1 MDVSREHIEIVEGA
15 LGPKPRIVGHRIR
28 VEDVMGWYEEQGMS
42 ADEIVEQFPQITKA
56 DVYAAL
62 AYYWDN
68 KQEMDR
74 VIAEGDAWV
83 EEYRK
88 TIVGPLDEKLKQQR
102 VG

>member
-15 LGPKPRIVGHRIR
+15 GGPKARIVGHRIR
-28 VEDVMGWYEEQGMS
+28 VVDVVGWYEKAGMS
-42 ADEIVEQFPQITKA
+42 VDEILEEFPTITKA

-68 KQEMDR
+68 KDDLDRTMAEDEAFIEEMMRKDPGRFQE
-74 VIAEGDAWV
+74 
-83 EEYRK
+83 
-88 TIVGPLDEKLKQQR
+88 LLKQQR